1 MKKKRIRFESK
12 GTLVKINLRDEIG
25 IDVIY
30 TKFTLKGLG
39 NFFTFVGS
47 NNLVSHILKFKKVNN
62 VLLWASEHE
71 QYLRLTKY
79 FKECYVYLN
88 EMFL

>member
-1 MKKKRIRFESK
+1 
-12 GTLVKINLRDEIG
+12 
-25 IDVIY
+25 
-30 TKFTLKGLG
+30 
-39 NFFTFVGS
+39 
-47 NNLVSHILKFKKVNN
+47 LVSHILKFKKVNN

>member
-62 VLLWASEHE
+62 VLL
-71 QYLRLTKY
+71 
-79 FKECYVYLN
+79 
-88 EMFL
+88 